1 MKMKNELK
9 AGAFVLIGLVL
20 ICALIL
26 IMGRERQIFASQSKY
41 NAMFNDVKG
50 LSAGAP
56 VRMGGIPIGRVDK
69 VGFSKSLGDT
79 RVHVTLLIN
88 DSFIDRIRPDSKVS
102 IDTQGLLGDRYI
114 TITSGHEPNP
124 LRPGSEIPASEVADL
139 SQVLARAQSAV
150 DNTTQITERINQSL
164 EGLSPE
170 TFRNIASA
178 SQSVAEIF
186 KAVKTEEGFI
196 HRLIYSESDGKKII
210 ESLASTSKDVSTLL
224 HEIRAGSGI
233 LHALI
238 YTQGGDKTVAKLF
251 EAGNSIAAASDSIS
265 TLLAETKDGKGL
277 LHDLIYTD
285 VEPGVVAKRI
295 EEVLISLAKT
305 AQNLRTTS
313 DALASGTG
321 TLGAL
326 ILDPQLYDNLVEVTD
341 GAKRSFIL
349 RQAIRSSLK
358 E

>member
-1 MKMKNELK
+1 MKMRNELK
-9 AGAFVLIGLVL
+9 AGVFVLIGLVL
-20 ICALIL
+20 ICSLIV
-26 IMGRERQIFASQSKY
+26 IMGRERQIFASQSTY

-69 VGFSKSLGDT
+69 VGFAKTPGDT
-79 RVHVTLLIN
+79 RVHVKLLIN

-102 IDTQGLLGDRYI
+102 IDTQGLLGDRFI
-114 TITSGHEPNP
+114 SISSGHEPNP
-124 LRPGSEIPASEVADL
+124 LQPGSEINASEAADL
-139 SQVLARAQSAV
+139 AQVLARAQSAV
-150 DNTTQITERINQSL
+150 DNTSQITERINQSL

-178 SQSVAEIF
+178 SQNIAEVF
-186 KAVKTEEGFI
+186 KAIKTEEGFI
-196 HRLIYSESDGKKII
+196 HRLIYSESDGKKIV
-210 ESLASTSKDVSTLL
+210 ESLASTSKDVSALL
-224 HEIRAGSGI
+224 HQIRAGSGI

-238 YTQGGDKTVAKLF
+238 YTDGGDKAVARLF
-251 EAGNSIAAASDSIS
+251 EAGDSIAAASDSIS
-265 TLLAETKDGKGL
+265 TLLAATKDGKGL

-285 VEPGVVAKRI
+285 VEPGLVAKRI
-295 EEVLISLAKT
+295 EEVLISLSKT
-305 AQNLRTTS
+305 AQNLRTSS